1 MSLQAALF
9 AAAVALP
16 KPYGDTEP
24 ASVRLSRIENIATA
38 LAEET
43 DDTRLAFAALT
54 KWWWESGRFDPA
66 VHAGKTR
73 GDGGK
78 AACLGQLHQVRGWVS
93 RAEWLASQGTGLAAT
108 RVCARITIRVLGM
121 HADRCR
127 LARPWSEPQVAQLFG
142 AYGTGRTCHGR
153 FRWAQ
158 NRARMW
164 RLLVTR
170 HEDQRQQN

>member
-1 MSLQAALF
+1 MSIQAALF

-16 KPYGDTEP
+16 RPHADAEP
-24 ASVRLSRIENIATA
+24 ATVRVSRIENIATA

-43 DDTRLAFAALT
+43 DNAPLAFAALT
-54 KWWWESGRFDPA
+54 KWWWESGRFDRG

-78 AACLGQLHQVRGWVS
+78 AACLGQLHQVHGWVS
-93 RAEWLASQGTGLAAT
+93 RAEWLASQGTDLAAT
-108 RVCARITIRVLGM
+108 RVCARITIRVLRM
-121 HADRCR
+121 HGDRCR
-127 LARPWSEPQVAQLFG
+127 LTQPWSEPQVAQLFG
-142 AYGTGRTCHGR
+142 AYGTGHTCHGR

-164 RLLVTR
+164 RLLVAR
-170 HEDQRQQN
+170 HGDQHAKN